1 MNPESDEEF
10 EAAPRVNKSTPY
22 ARSTHSSASKT
33 FGAGDDDIDDEVNFK
48 DAGSAGKGGDDS
60 VPSPT
65 VVDDAEKEERGG
77 AVFSL
82 RAMLSEGTGLR
93 VSGASGLLESLA
105 ALVAVPGTALHS
117 RIEKKSNA
125 LIGSLAMLVKLD
137 PDFKLVCSKF
147 AEVFE
152 SLKGAGLKSAVLKF
166 LDSLQDTF
174 DLTDDQAA
182 MCVLLTAT
190 AALRKRADKSKPK
203 AALTLR
209 VVGSCVSA
217 AAGCEMDDR
226 IKLIAAGQLV
236 GDLTGGDRSNL
247 SLFKTPSALTLRLF
261 VAWVEH
267 LSRMS
272 EHDSSLAEERKKFFM
287 IDGVQHNLWQQVVDR
302 RLEHILL
309 CWARFNEAK
318 QDFARFQAILN
329 VQLLPSDV
337 YGLMKLFWPAMHPEF
352 VEELKAASRMWSV
365 AGKSIAWLEGIPVFQ
380 SFERLEADDVR
391 QPCYKD
397 FFEMAWDLW
406 TANGDRQVSR
416 VNPRQPAIAPAALP
430 AARRPGQPA
439 ADPKKDGKRNCF
451 HFKKHGSC
459 KFGGD
464 EGCRNG
470 AHPAEFKVAGGLP
483 APMPKSVIALP
494 AGVVVGDD
502 AVVRE
507 CRLCKKNFTESQNEW
522 FVEKKLEAMPWHCEA
537 CRKIRHEQRRVKAAE
552 VAAIVVSQ
560 SPADLNTSA
569 EAPAAAAP
577 SGFEQPTACAP
588 CRPAPSAQPAGFSAD
603 AWDEVIKFG
612 DAEEDFAFMI
622 ADSSV
627 VSNALEDIACL
638 YDESDDDIDDL
649 QVADAHYVKKI
660 FASWVSSHGVIE
672 SINADNSPNV
682 DGESDLEDA
691 DQPEATVCSPSWAS
705 LDAHNLAAQSMSVKT
720 KFDGDAMHDDRI
732 RVHQGVD
739 RSVQLCI
746 TDSQGRLM
754 AIPSEDGIEICL
766 PGMSLDG
773 SFDLDMLMSMLY
785 EQTSLDVEIT
795 QFQYCGWVDLCDD
808 FGDKKTWYYFE
819 VSVSDALAST
829 ASDDEGNAV
838 SWLEPWQWRNMDVF
852 RAAEACCFFDLK
864 AASEHRGF
872 VVDPLSSDEFNH
884 AMVSSSSD
892 EEEDDA
898 VAQQSARRR
907 NRFILLESSDEDD
920 GDDLPYESVA
930 IPSADGQ
937 GETLA
942 ELNAPC
948 KYIDACK
955 TPDSCDFEDANLWSK
970 VLSEVGGGGDADTLW
985 KFGQVLPLVLQHA
998 VIQDF
1003 QALIYFKSRSWS
1015 VRQPSAKKVIRKIL
1029 ADKELRTPVKVVE
1042 TLAKMVPSA
1051 VELTR
1056 TGVAPD
1062 LLASVLAVNHEDD
1075 RLFQDFQEFDY
1086 EVVVAASLDLSSI
1099 VVEKQIK
1106 FAAAELSGVSSQLS
1120 LVCSGLRSDIKAF
1133 AEVDELMA
1141 SARKIGVPKQL
1152 TLRECIS
1159 RASESVMFADPSYRF
1174 VRSLKSGGTALDQV
1188 SYESMPF
1195 FGVGS
1200 AEPHQ

>member
-1 MNPESDEEF
+1 MNPDLPESDEEF

-33 FGAGDDDIDDEVNFK
+33 FDTAGGFVDDDEVIFK
-48 DAGSAGKGGDDS
+48 DAGSTGKGKDKS

-65 VVDDAEKEERGG
+65 MVDDAGKEERGG
-77 AVFSL
+77 ALFSL
-82 RAMLSEGTGLR
+82 RGMLSEGTGHR

-105 ALVAVPGTALHS
+105 ALIEVPGTALHS
-117 RIEKKSNA
+117 RIEKKSHA
-125 LIGSLAMLVKLD
+125 FIGSLAMLAKLD
-137 PDFKLVCSKF
+137 TDFKLVCSKF
-147 AEVFE
+147 AENFE

-174 DLTDDQAA
+174 EFTDDQAA
-182 MCVLLTAT
+182 ICVLLTAT
-190 AALRKRADKSKPK
+190 AAVRKRADKSKPK
-203 AALTLR
+203 AALTMR
-209 VVGSCVSA
+209 IVGSCVSA
-217 AAGCEMDDR
+217 AAGTEMEER
-226 IKLIAAGQLV
+226 IELISAGQLV

-247 SLFKTPSALTLRLF
+247 HLFKTPSALTLRLF
-261 VAWVEH
+261 VAWVDH

-287 IDGVQHNLWQQVVDR
+287 VDGVQHNLWQQVVDR

-309 CWARFNEAK
+309 CWARFDEAR
-318 QDFARFQAILN
+318 QEFARFQRILN

-365 AGKSIAWLEGIPVFQ
+365 AGNSNSIAWLEGIPVFQ
-380 SFERLEADDVR
+380 SFDRMEARDVR

-416 VNPRQPAIAPAALP
+416 VNPRQLAITPVAPAASGK
-430 AARRPGQPA
+430 GQPA
-439 ADPKKDGKRNCF
+439 ASSKKKGVCF

-470 AHPAEFKVAGGLP
+470 AHPAEFKTSGGLP
-483 APMPKSVIALP
+483 APLPKIAVLP

-507 CRLCKKNFTESQNEW
+507 CRMCKKNFTESQNEW
-522 FVEKKLEAMPWHCEA
+522 FVEKKLEAMPWHCEV
-537 CRKIRHEQRRVKAAE
+537 CRKIRYDQRKAKAAE

-560 SPADLNTSA
+560 PPVDASPSVVV
-569 EAPAAAAP
+569 PAAAADA
-577 SGFEQPTACAP
+577 SGAGPEDEG
-588 CRPAPSAQPAGFSAD
+588 GFSND
-603 AWDEVIKFG
+603 AWDEVIRFG

-622 ADSSV
+622 ADSPSLTASEKRRSV
-627 VSNALEDIACL
+627 NALEEIACV

-649 QVADAHYVKKI
+649 QVSSAHYAKKC
-660 FASWVSSHGVIE
+660 FAFWVSSI
-672 SINADNSPNV
+672 SCNAVASPDV
-682 DGESDLEDA
+682 DGVSVFKDA
-691 DQPEATVCSPSWAS
+691 DQPETNVCSPSWAS
-705 LDAHNLAAQSMSVKT
+705 LDEHNLAAQSMSIRT
-720 KFDGDAMHDDRI
+720 KFDCDAMHDDRVRI
-732 RVHQGVD
+732 HQGVE

-746 TDSQGRLM
+746 TDSNGRLM

-773 SFDLDMLMSMLY
+773 SFDLDMLVPMLY
-785 EQTSLDVEIT
+785 EQTSLDVELSH
-795 QFQYCGWVDLCDD
+795 FQYCGYVDLRDD

-819 VSVSDALAST
+819 VIVNDALACV

-864 AASEHRGF
+864 AASEHRDF
-872 VVDPLSSDEFNH
+872 DADPLSPDEFNY
-884 AMVSSSSD
+884 AMASSTSD
-892 EEEDDA
+892 DEEDDI
-898 VAQQSARRR
+898 VPHVNVRRR
-907 NRFILLESSDEDD
+907 NRFTLLESSDDEISSDDDDSSD
-920 GDDLPYESVA
+920 GD
-930 IPSADGQ
+930 
-937 GETLA
+937 
-942 ELNAPC
+942 
-948 KYIDACK
+948 
-955 TPDSCDFEDANLWSK
+955 LWSRA
-970 VLSEVGGGGDADTLW
+970 LNEVDGGGDDATLV
-985 KFGQVLPLVLQHA
+985 KFSQVLPLILKHA
-998 VIQDF
+998 IIQDF
-1003 QALIYFKSRSWS
+1003 QALIFLKGRSWS

-1029 ADKELRTPVKVVE
+1029 ADKELRTPVKVIE

-1056 TGVAPD
+1056 SGVTPD
-1062 LLASVLAVNHEDD
+1062 LLASCLAVHHKDD
-1075 RLFQDFQEFDY
+1075 CLFQDFQLFDY
-1086 EVVVAASLDLSSI
+1086 EVVVAASLDLSAI
-1099 VVEKQIK
+1099 VIEKQVK

-1120 LVCSGLRSDIKAF
+1120 LVCSGLRSDIKVF
-1133 AEVDELMA
+1133 AEVNDLMA
-1141 SARKIGVPKQL
+1141 SARKVGWQKQL
-1152 TLRECIS
+1152 TLRECIT
-1159 RASESVMFADPSYRF
+1159 RASESVMFADPSYKF
-1174 VRSLKSGGTALDQV
+1174 VRSLKPGGTALDQV